1 MVFGYGERMPT
12 RCHKESALVLVIE
25 FEVGAMTRDQSVIG
39 LGWCDGVI
47 ETDLAV
53 GY

>member
-1 MVFGYGERMPT
+1 MTFGYGERMPT
-12 RCHKESALVLVIE
+12 RCHKEPALVLVIE
-25 FEVGAMTRDQSVIG
+25 FGAGAKARDQGVG
-39 LGWCDGVI
+39 LEWCDGVI

>member
-1 MVFGYGERMPT
+1 MAFGYGERMPT

-25 FEVGAMTRDQSVIG
+25 FGAGAMARDQGVG
-39 LGWCDGVI
+39 LECDGVI

>member
-25 FEVGAMTRDQSVIG
+25 FEAGAMARDRGVIG
-39 LGWCDGVI
+39 LEWCDGV
-47 ETDLAV
+47 

>member
-1 MVFGYGERMPT
+1 MAFEYGERMPR
-12 RCHKESALVLVIE
+12 RCYKESALVLVIE
-25 FEVGAMTRDQSVIG
+25 FGAGAMTRDQGVA
-39 LGWCDGVI
+39 WYDGVI